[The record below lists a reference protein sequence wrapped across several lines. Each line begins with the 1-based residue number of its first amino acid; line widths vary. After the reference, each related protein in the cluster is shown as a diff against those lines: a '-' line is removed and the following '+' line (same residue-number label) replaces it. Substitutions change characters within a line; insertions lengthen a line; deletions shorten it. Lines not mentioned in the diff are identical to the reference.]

1 MPSLSAAPHST
12 ADSDGATARPIRTK
26 IVATMG
32 PAVADGRTLRSLLS
46 AGVDVCRLN
55 FSHGELDGH
64 AKTLATIRAEAKAIG
79 KNIAILGDLGG
90 PKIRV
95 GDVDEDNADGGMCVN
110 PGEELVIQRQS
121 TVGRNLTV
129 SCTYAGLLDDVQVG
143 DRVLIEDGLLRF
155 VCLRKEG
162 DAEHPDRIILR
173 CSAGGVVKTRKGI
186 NLPSTNLNLPSITER
201 DWRCVDWA
209 IANDLDYLA
218 LSFVRTSADI
228 EQLRAHLKN
237 QGSTIGIIAK
247 IEKAEAVA
255 DINRILAASDALM
268 VARGDLG
275 VEMDLA
281 RVPLIQK
288 DLIERCRRA
297 GKPAIVATQMLQS
310 MVDNPSPTRAEVS
323 DVANAIFDGTDAC
336 MLSGETSV
344 GKFPVGTVHVMRHV
358 AEAAEEY
365 LRQAAKPGEGVV
377 GATDVGGHVVSSAAA
392 KAVRRLCDSIECKL
406 VVVYS
411 HSGDTARLFAKQ
423 RFALPVIA
431 LSDHETRLRQMAL
444 HYGVIPM
451 PMGRPA
457 NLQALVR
464 AVDGLVQDRGMAAK
478 GDRIVVVAGRNIGAA
493 GTMNGIIIH
502 TVGHGEEDPCD

>member
-1 MPSLSAAPHST
+1 MPAALAHLD
-12 ADSDGATARPIRTK
+12 ADAATAKVIRTK

-32 PAVADGRTLRSLLS
+32 PAVAEPRTLRALLL

-55 FSHGELDGH
+55 FSHGELDDH
-64 AKTLATIRAEAKAIG
+64 AHTLATIRAEAEAIG
-79 KNIAILGDLGG
+79 RNVAILGDLGG

-95 GDVDEDNADGGMCVN
+95 GTVDEENADGGLCVN
-110 PGEELVIQRQS
+110 AGEELVIQRDEI
-121 TVGRNLTV
+121 VGRDHTV
-129 SCTYAGLLDDVQVG
+129 SCTYPGLLDDVNIG

-162 DAEHPDRIILR
+162 DPDRPDRIVLR

-186 NLPSTNLNLPSITER
+186 NLPSTALNLPSITER
-201 DWRCVDWA
+201 DWACVDWA
-209 IANDLDYLA
+209 VANGLDYLA
-218 LSFVRTSADI
+218 LSFVRTAKDI
-228 EQLRAHLKN
+228 EQLREHLTYRD
-237 QGSTIGIIAK
+237 STIDIIAK

-255 DINRILAASDALM
+255 DIDRILKASDALM

-344 GKFPVGTVHVMRHV
+344 GKFPVGAVHVMRHV

-365 LRQAAKPGEGVV
+365 LLSQRPRGEG
-377 GATDVGGHVVSSAAA
+377 ATEAGSLVVSSAAA
-392 KAVRRLCDSIECKL
+392 KAVRRLCEAIECRL

-423 RFALPVIA
+423 RFPLPVIA
-431 LSDHETRLRQMAL
+431 LSADATRLRQMAL
-444 HYGVIPM
+444 HYGVTPM

-464 AVDGLVQDRGMAAK
+464 DVDALVQDKNLAGK
-478 GDRIVVVAGRNIGAA
+478 GDRIVVVAGRSIGAA

-502 TVGHGEEDPCD
+502 TVGHGEEDPCEP